1 MIYIRHRIEDMVVQ
15 FIQVILWSPVQN
27 ALLAMQMC
35 LKKINHHRSSAQR
48 HLAPFITVL
57 YYILVIWVYLMI
69 GFIYSLYYINQINII
84 YYRYILYSSGLVACL
99 LPSRWWPGTTCSL
112 RSEHRT
118 YCHIWIYIKCAF
130 GYVQNIYVR
139 VSIDLRFHLFT
150 IEVSS
155 THLPTHRPPP
165 SPITFSTVS
174 TEMLSISKT
183 SMTASWEWATKS
195 TSQWQ
200 WRW

>member
-112 RSEHRT
+112 RSDYRT
-118 YCHIWIYIKCAF
+118 WCLSFMNIFNGVLGPKDMCRM
-130 GYVQNIYVR
+130 NIYVR
-139 VSIDLRFHLFT
+139 VSIDLRFQFLQLKFPLLTCRH
-150 IEVSS
+150 IDHPRHQS
-155 THLPTHRPPP
+155 P
-165 SPITFSTVS
+165 SQRSRLKCYQS
-174 TEMLSISKT
+174 
-183 SMTASWEWATKS
+183 
-195 TSQWQ
+195 
-200 WRW
+200 